1 MITHQIASRS
11 DWLAARK
18 QLLDDEKKFTLLR
31 DQLSE
36 KRRALPWVKIEENYV
51 FEGPDGPVTLADLFA
66 GRSQLIVYHFMFA
79 PEWEAGCKSCSFW
92 ADNFNGVTD
101 HLTQRDTSFAAISR
115 APVSKL
121 LAHRKRLGWSFTWV
135 SSQNNRFNY
144 DFGVAFT
151 PDELAKGA
159 SYNYGSFQ
167 PKATDMPGVS
177 VFIKEGDSI
186 FHTYSTFGRGIDLM
200 NTAYNYLDLVPKG
213 RDEASLEFSMAWLDY
228 HDKYPPAVAD

>member
-1 MITHQIASRS
+1 MQELLI
-11 DWLAARK
+11 LGG
-18 QLLDDEKKFTLLR
+18 QL
-31 DQLSE
+31 Q
-36 KRRALPWVKIEENYV
+36 W
-51 FEGPDGPVTLADLFA
+51 GDGPPDSARYLLCSHFA
-66 GRSQLIVYHFMFA
+66 RTGFQAFGPSQATGL
-79 PEWEAGCKSCSFW
+79 E
-92 ADNFNGVTD
+92 
-101 HLTQRDTSFAAISR
+101 L
-115 APVSKL
+115 
-121 LAHRKRLGWSFTWV
+121 TWV

-213 RDEASLEFSMAWLDY
+213 RDENGRPMSWL
-228 HDKYPPAVAD
+228 KYRDEYTR

>member
-1 MITHQIASRS
+1 
-11 DWLAARK
+11 
-18 QLLDDEKKFTLLR
+18 
-31 DQLSE
+31 
-36 KRRALPWVKIEENYV
+36 
-51 FEGPDGPVTLADLFA
+51 
-66 GRSQLIVYHFMFA
+66 MFA

-186 FHTYSTFGRGIDLM
+186 FHTYSTFGRHR
-200 NTAYNYLDLVPKG
+200 P
-213 RDEASLEFSMAWLDY
+213 DEHRIQLLG
-228 HDKYPPAVAD
+228 PGPQGTG